1 MEPSEEHSGGM
12 VLRAWL
18 EDGKPDRLRVRVF
31 STVGPG
37 QAQPFVV
44 TSAAAVHAV
53 VQRWLDELGAT
64 TAHPG

>member
-1 MEPSEEHSGGM
+1 M

-31 STVGPG
+31 STVGRG
-37 QAQPFVV
+37 QVQPFVV

-53 VQRWLDELGAT
+53 VQSWLDDLGAT
-64 TAHPG
+64 TTHPA